1 MHGKTKE
8 KKLRKTLS
16 GETRKYSTSHTLKV
30 LSKHI
35 KGFWKDAILTWGC
48 VILETALEILIAFF
62 IQFLLEQ
69 VRINNINGI
78 ILWACIIAGMAVL
91 AAVLGVLAGY
101 WASSASAGFGR
112 NLRQSMFEKVQD
124 YSFKNIDKFSPSSI
138 VTRTTTDVTN
148 VQFSFMMTI
157 RMVLRAPLMML
168 FALIMCFIMAPGL
181 AWIFLIIIPLV
192 LFVLLFIAS
201 KAHRRFVLIFNT
213 YDDLNESVE
222 EDVDG
227 IRVVKSFDRKS
238 YHVSHFNKVSDFIYK
253 NYVANERLLSFNN
266 PFMNFAIFTAMILI
280 SILGSKIIT
289 SNVEVVNSLNGLIAS
304 PVNLTVESL
313 SSLFTYVMMIFMALM
328 MVSMVYVM
336 ITIAR
341 NSAERIVEI
350 LDEVPDIRNNDHPI
364 MEVPN
369 GNVDFNHVSF
379 GYAAGKYVLNDVD
392 LHFKEGE
399 TVGIIGPTGS
409 SKTSLVSLMARLYD
423 VNEGDVQIGGIDV
436 RDYDIKTLRDAV
448 SVVLQKNVLFTGTI
462 RDNLKW
468 GNENASDEEIW
479 AACDL
484 AQASEFL
491 HTFPKGLDTPITEGG
506 TNVSGGQ
513 KQRLC
518 IARALL
524 KNPKILILDDST
536 SACDT
541 HTDSLIREGLAK
553 TKPNVT
559 KFIIAQRVLSIK
571 DCDTILV
578 LESGGKIV
586 DKGNNDEL
594 MKRCS
599 VYKELYES
607 QLGGGDFDVHE

>member
-1 MHGKTKE
+1 MEKTKE

-91 AAVLGVLAGY
+91 AAGLGILAGY

-289 SNVEVVNSLNGLIAS
+289 SNVEVVNSLNGLVAS

-594 MKRCS
+594 MERCS

>member
-1 MHGKTKE
+1 MEKTKE

-289 SNVEVVNSLNGLIAS
+289 SNVEVVNSLNGLVAS

-379 GYAAGKYVLNDVD
+379 DYAAGKYVLNDVD

>member
-1 MHGKTKE
+1 MEKTKE

-91 AAVLGVLAGY
+91 AAILGILAGY

-192 LFVLLFIAS
+192 LFILLFIAS

-289 SNVEVVNSLNGLIAS
+289 SNVEVVNSLNGLVAS

-399 TVGIIGPTGS
+399 TIGIIGPTGS

>member
-1 MHGKTKE
+1 MEKTKE

-423 VNEGDVQIGGIDV
+423 VNEGNVEIGGIDV

>member
-1 MHGKTKE
+1 MEKTKE
-8 KKLRKTLS
+8 KKIRKTLS
-16 GETRKYSTSHTLKV
+16 GEERKYSTSHTLKV
-30 LSKHI
+30 LGKHI
-35 KGFWKDAILTWGC
+35 KGFWKDAILTWTC

-69 VRINNINGI
+69 VRANNINGI

-91 AAVLGVLAGY
+91 AAGLGILAGY

-112 NLRQSMFEKVQD
+112 NLRQGMFEKVQD

-289 SNVEVVNSLNGLIAS
+289 SNVEVVNGLNGLAAS
-304 PVNLTVESL
+304 PINLTVESL

-594 MKRCS
+594 MERCS

>member
-1 MHGKTKE
+1 MEKTKE
-8 KKLRKTLS
+8 KKIRKTLS

-350 LDEVPDIRNNDHPI
+350 LDEVPDIRNNEHPI

>member
-1 MHGKTKE
+1 MEKTKE

-69 VRINNINGI
+69 VCINNINGI

-289 SNVEVVNSLNGLIAS
+289 SNVEVVNSLNGLVAS

-524 KNPKILILDDST
+524 KDPKILILDDST

>member
-1 MHGKTKE
+1 MEQTKKKKT
-8 KKLRKTLS
+8 RRTLT
-16 GETRKYSTSHTLKV
+16 GEERKYSPGHV
-30 LSKHI
+30 LGVLAKNI
-35 KGFWKDAILTWGC
+35 TGFWRDTILTWIC

-62 IQFLLEQ
+62 ITFLLSA
-69 VRINNINGI
+69 VRSNDLNGI
-78 ILWACIIAGMAVL
+78 ILWACIIAGMAVI
-91 AAVLGVLAGY
+91 AAVLGILAGY
-101 WASSASAGFGR
+101 WASSASAGFGH
-112 NLRQSMFEKVQD
+112 NLRQSMFERVQE
-124 YSFKNIDKFSPSSI
+124 YSFKNIDKFSPASI

-148 VQFSFMMTI
+148 VQFSFMMII
-157 RMVLRAPLMML
+157 RMVIRAPLMMI

-181 AWIFLIIIPLV
+181 AWIFLIIIPVV
-192 LFVLLFIAS
+192 LFVLIFIAS
-201 KAHRRFVLIFNT
+201 KAHKRFIVIFNT

-227 IRVVKSFDRKS
+227 IRVVKSFDRKKF
-238 YHVSHFNKVSDFIYK
+238 HVSHFNKVSDFIYK

-266 PFMNFAIFTAMILI
+266 PAMNFAIFAAMILI
-280 SILGSKIIT
+280 SILGAALIT
-289 SNVEVVNSLNGLIAS
+289 KNVEIMPDGSAN
-304 PVNLTVESL
+304 PLTLGVESL
-313 SSLFTYVMMIFMALM
+313 SSLFTYVMMILMALM

-336 ITIAR
+336 TTIAR

-350 LDEVPDIRNNDHPI
+350 IDEVPDIRNNDHPI
-364 MEVPN
+364 YEVKN
-369 GNVDFNHVSF
+369 GNVDYNDVSF
-379 GYAAGKYVLNDVD
+379 GYVEGKNVLEHVN

-423 VNEGDVQIGGIDV
+423 VTEGSVSIGGVDV
-436 RDYDIKTLRDAV
+436 RDYDIQSLRDSVA
-448 SVVLQKNVLFTGTI
+448 VVLQKNVLFTGSI

-468 GNENASDEEIW
+468 GKEDATDEEIW
-479 AACDL
+479 AACDI

-491 HTFPKGLDTPITEGG
+491 RSFPQGLDTQITEGG

-524 KNPKILILDDST
+524 KDPKILILDDST

-541 HTDSLIREGLAK
+541 HTDSLIREGLSK

-571 DCDTILV
+571 DCDTIIV

-586 DKGNNDEL
+586 DKGNNDDL
-594 MKRCS
+594 MQRCS

-607 QLGGGDFDVHE
+607 QLGGGDFDVNE

>member
-1 MHGKTKE
+1 MEKTKE

-289 SNVEVVNSLNGLIAS
+289 SNVEVVNSLNGLVAS

-559 KFIIAQRVLSIK
+559 KFIIAQRVLSIE

>member
-1 MHGKTKE
+1 MEKTKE
-8 KKLRKTLS
+8 KKIRKTLS
-16 GETRKYSTSHTLKV
+16 GEERKYSTSHTLKV
-30 LSKHI
+30 LGKHI
-35 KGFWKDAILTWGC
+35 KGFWKDAILTWTC

-69 VRINNINGI
+69 VRANNINGI

-91 AAVLGVLAGY
+91 AAGLGILAGY

-112 NLRQSMFEKVQD
+112 NLRQGMFEKVQD

-289 SNVEVVNSLNGLIAS
+289 SNVEVINGLNGLAAS
-304 PVNLTVESL
+304 PINLTVESL

-594 MKRCS
+594 MERCS

>member
-1 MHGKTKE
+1 MEKTKE

-16 GETRKYSTSHTLKV
+16 GEERKYSTSHTLKV
-30 LSKHI
+30 LGKHI
-35 KGFWKDAILTWGC
+35 KGFWKDAILTWTC

-69 VRINNINGI
+69 VRANNINGI
-78 ILWACIIAGMAVL
+78 VLWACIIAGMAVL
-91 AAVLGVLAGY
+91 AAGLGILAGY

-112 NLRQSMFEKVQD
+112 NLRQGMFEKVQD

-289 SNVEVVNSLNGLIAS
+289 SNVEVVNGLNGLAAS
-304 PVNLTVESL
+304 PINLTVESL

-379 GYAAGKYVLNDVD
+379 GYASGKYVLNDVD
-392 LHFKEGE
+392 LHFKQGE

-423 VNEGDVQIGGIDV
+423 VNGGNVEIGGIDV

-524 KNPKILILDDST
+524 KDPKILILDDST

-594 MKRCS
+594 MERCS

>member
-1 MHGKTKE
+1 MEKTKE

-289 SNVEVVNSLNGLIAS
+289 SNVEVVNSLNGLVAS

-423 VNEGDVQIGGIDV
+423 VNEGDVEIGGIDV

>member
-1 MHGKTKE
+1 MEKTKE

-192 LFVLLFIAS
+192 LFVLLLIAS

-379 GYAAGKYVLNDVD
+379 GYAPGKYVLNDVD

>member
-1 MHGKTKE
+1 MEKTKE
-8 KKLRKTLS
+8 KKIRKTLS
-16 GETRKYSTSHTLKV
+16 GEERKYSTSHTLKV
-30 LSKHI
+30 LGKHI
-35 KGFWKDAILTWGC
+35 KGFWKDAILTWTC

-69 VRINNINGI
+69 VRANNINGV

-91 AAVLGVLAGY
+91 AAGLGILAGY

-112 NLRQSMFEKVQD
+112 NLRQGMFEKVQD

>member
-1 MHGKTKE
+1 MEKIKE

-238 YHVSHFNKVSDFIYK
+238 YHVSRFNKVSDFIYK

-607 QLGGGDFDVHE
+607 QLGGGDFDAHE

>member
-1 MHGKTKE
+1 MEKTKE
-8 KKLRKTLS
+8 KKIRKTLS
-16 GETRKYSTSHTLKV
+16 GEERKYSTSHTLKV
-30 LSKHI
+30 LGKHI
-35 KGFWKDAILTWGC
+35 KGFWKDAILTWTC

-69 VRINNINGI
+69 VRANNINGI

-91 AAVLGVLAGY
+91 AAGLGILAGY

-112 NLRQSMFEKVQD
+112 NLRQGMFEKVQD

-227 IRVVKSFDRKS
+227 IRVVKSFDRKT

-289 SNVEVVNSLNGLIAS
+289 SNVEVVNSLNGLVAS

-423 VNEGDVQIGGIDV
+423 VNEGNVQIGGIDV

-524 KNPKILILDDST
+524 KDPKILILDDST

-594 MKRCS
+594 MERCS

>member
-1 MHGKTKE
+1 MEKTKE
-8 KKLRKTLS
+8 KKIRKTLS
-16 GETRKYSTSHTLKV
+16 GEERKYSTSHTLKV
-30 LSKHI
+30 LGKHI
-35 KGFWKDAILTWGC
+35 KGFWKDAILTWTC

-69 VRINNINGI
+69 VRANNINGI

-91 AAVLGVLAGY
+91 AAGLGILAGY

-227 IRVVKSFDRKS
+227 IRVVKSFDRKT

-289 SNVEVVNSLNGLIAS
+289 SNVEVVNSLNGLVAS

-524 KNPKILILDDST
+524 KDPKILILDDST

-594 MKRCS
+594 MERCS

-607 QLGGGDFDVHE
+607 QLGGGDLDVHE

>member
-1 MHGKTKE
+1 MEKTKE

-91 AAVLGVLAGY
+91 AAILGVLAGY

-192 LFVLLFIAS
+192 LFILLFIAS

>member
-1 MHGKTKE
+1 M
-8 KKLRKTLS
+8 
-16 GETRKYSTSHTLKV
+16 
-30 LSKHI
+30 
-35 KGFWKDAILTWGC
+35 
-48 VILETALEILIAFF
+48 
-62 IQFLLEQ
+62 EQ

-78 ILWACIIAGMAVL
+78 ILWACIIASMAVL
-91 AAVLGVLAGY
+91 AAILGILAGY

-192 LFVLLFIAS
+192 LFILLFIAS

>member
-1 MHGKTKE
+1 MEKTKE

-30 LSKHI
+30 FSKHI

-192 LFVLLFIAS
+192 LFVLLLIAS

-289 SNVEVVNSLNGLIAS
+289 SNVEVVNSLNGLVAS
-304 PVNLTVESL
+304 PINLTVESL

-379 GYAAGKYVLNDVD
+379 GYAPGKYVLNDVD

>member
-1 MHGKTKE
+1 MEKTKE

-35 KGFWKDAILTWGC
+35 KGFWKDAILTWTC

-69 VRINNINGI
+69 VRANNINGI

-192 LFVLLFIAS
+192 LFILLFIAS

-289 SNVEVVNSLNGLIAS
+289 SNVEVVNSLNGLVAS

>member
-1 MHGKTKE
+1 MEKTKE

-91 AAVLGVLAGY
+91 AAILGILAGY

-192 LFVLLFIAS
+192 LFILLFIAS

-289 SNVEVVNSLNGLIAS
+289 SNVEVVNSLNGLVAS

-369 GNVDFNHVSF
+369 GNVVFNHVSF

-399 TVGIIGPTGS
+399 TIGIIGPTGS

>member
-1 MHGKTKE
+1 MEKTKE

-289 SNVEVVNSLNGLIAS
+289 SNVEVVNSLNGLVAS

-571 DCDTILV
+571 DCDTVLV

>member
-1 MHGKTKE
+1 MEKTKE

-289 SNVEVVNSLNGLIAS
+289 SNVEVVNSLNGLVAS

-399 TVGIIGPTGS
+399 TIGIIGPTGS